1 MTINELY
8 KAFDI
13 PMSHFAKNETANDF
27 GRRVMSSN
35 FVNTEHAGVIYS
47 TGSTVEQINL
57 NQSVKQEYQLYSY

>member
-8 KAFDI
+8 KDFGI

-35 FVNTEHAGVIYS
+35 FVNTEHSGVIYS
-47 TGSTVEQINL
+47 TGSSVEPINL